1 MLRFSALGTEVT
13 ISGGGQYAAARE
25 VTRLEGLLTRFRPSH
40 LTALNRH
47 GELHGPP
54 PELVQAVRHALGVSA
69 RTGGLVTPAVLP
81 ALEAAGYASRPGTFR
96 GEATHVPDTAAVIC
110 TPELIRLPAGMRLD
124 LGGTA
129 KSWIAEQA
137 FGHLHGDGL
146 IDAGGDVVLRQSAVS
161 AIEIA
166 RPFGESGHLGPLSGP
181 LYLECP
187 PGTWGVATS
196 SKLKRAWAGGHHL
209 IDPRTARPL
218 ISPLV
223 QVTVITA
230 HLTDAEVLTK
240 LAFLDPDRLD
250 DVQGPAQIYAFD
262 HQGRFLKR
270 HEQCWQVTA
279 LNL

>member
-13 ISGGGQYAAARE
+13 ISGEGEAAAADE
-25 VTRLEGLLTRFRPSH
+25 VTRLGGLLTRFRPSS

-54 PELVQAVRHALGVSA
+54 PELVQAVRHALDVSA
-69 RTGGLVTPAVLP
+69 RTGGRVTPAVLP

-96 GEATHVPDTAAVIC
+96 GAGTCVLGTAAVIC

-137 FGHLHGDGL
+137 SRHLHGDGL
-146 IDAGGDVVLRQSAVS
+146 IDAGGDVMLRQSGVF

-166 RPFGESGHLGPLSGP
+166 RPFGDPGHLGP

-187 PGTWGVATS
+187 PGTWGIATS
-196 SKLKRAWAGGHHL
+196 STLKRAWAGGHHL

-250 DVQGPAQIYAFD
+250 DVQGSAQVYAFD

>member
-1 MLRFSALGTEVT
+1 MLKFSALGTEVT
-13 ISGGGQYAAARE
+13 VSGEGQDAAADEIR
-25 VTRLEGLLTRFRPSH
+25 RLEGLLTRFRPSS
-40 LTALNRH
+40 LTALNRR

-54 PELVQAVRHALGVSA
+54 PELVQAVRHALDVSA

-81 ALEAAGYASRPGTFR
+81 TLEAAGYASRPGTFQ
-96 GEATHVPDTAAVIC
+96 GEATRVPGTAAVIC

-129 KSWIAEQA
+129 KSWIAERA
-137 FGHLHGDGL
+137 SRHLHGDGL
-146 IDAGGDVVLRQSAVS
+146 IDAGGDVTLRQSAVF

-166 RPFGESGHLGPLSGP
+166 RPPGGPGHLGPLSGS

-196 SKLKRAWAGGHHL
+196 STLKRAWAGGHHL

-223 QVTVITA
+223 QVTVIAA
-230 HLTDAEVLTK
+230 HLTDAEVLSK

-250 DVQGPAQIYAFD
+250 DVQGPAQVYAFD

-270 HEQCWQVTA
+270 HEQGWQVTA

>member
-13 ISGGGQYAAARE
+13 ISGEGQDVAARE
-25 VTRLEGLLTRFRPSH
+25 VTRLEGLLTRFRLSH

-81 ALEAAGYASRPGTFR
+81 VLEAAGYASHPGTFR
-96 GEATHVPDTAAVIC
+96 GEATRVPDTAAVIC
-110 TPELIRLPAGMRLD
+110 TPELIRLPAGMQLD

-146 IDAGGDVVLRQSAVS
+146 INAGGDVVLRQSAIS

-166 RPFGESGHLGPLSGP
+166 RPFGDPEHLGP

-196 SKLKRAWAGGHHL
+196 STLKRAWAGGHHL

-240 LAFLDPDRLD
+240 LAFLDPDRRD
-250 DVQGPAQIYAFD
+250 DVRGPAQVYAFD